1 MQAHAL
7 ADIEINYEIERV
19 RAWRFRKVSE
29 YMRRL
34 NKDALFS
41 ANACRERYNVLQDG
55 TALIPTEAD
64 DDPDTRRAE
73 LETYRETREQARNK
87 EQAVKDLK
95 DTTDRKQ
102 KNESK
107 TKNAEKAVE
116 IANKRAQK
124 ENEKAQR
131 AMSRAAAAQVR
142 AQRANEHA
150 TARAQ
155 RNKQLKGQ
163 KNVPESKFK
172 TRTSVVKKK
181 VTFESN
187 QNDTLTQINTRFI
200 TADTPD
206 PRSALS
212 LPDLG
217 KMCADRGLDISGK
230 LKEELIKELQD
241 ADSEW
246 SVNDLKKMCRVKG
259 LNANGSKF
267 QMRYLLALAAAQLL
281 PSFGDGIEDE
291 DLEK

>member
-7 ADIEINYEIERV
+7 ADIEINYEVERV

-41 ANACRERYNVLQDG
+41 ATACRERYNVLQSG
-55 TALIPTEAD
+55 TALIPTEVD

-73 LETYRETREQARNK
+73 LETFRETREQARNT
-87 EQAVKDLK
+87 EQALKDLK

-142 AQRANEHA
+142 AQRATEHA
-150 TARAQ
+150 TARSQ

-172 TRTSVVKKK
+172 TRTSIKKK
-181 VTFESN
+181 TVTFDAN
-187 QNDTLTQINTRFI
+187 PNDTLTQLNTRSI
-200 TADTPD
+200 TVDTPD
-206 PRSALS
+206 PRGALS
-212 LPDLG
+212 LSDLG
-217 KMCADRGLDISGK
+217 KMCADRGLDIAGK
-230 LKEELIKELQD
+230 LKEELITELQD

-259 LNANGSKF
+259 LNANGSKL
-267 QMRYLLALAAAQLL
+267 QMRYHLALAAAQLM
-281 PSFGDGIEDE
+281 PSFGDSVEDE
-291 DLEK
+291 DMEE